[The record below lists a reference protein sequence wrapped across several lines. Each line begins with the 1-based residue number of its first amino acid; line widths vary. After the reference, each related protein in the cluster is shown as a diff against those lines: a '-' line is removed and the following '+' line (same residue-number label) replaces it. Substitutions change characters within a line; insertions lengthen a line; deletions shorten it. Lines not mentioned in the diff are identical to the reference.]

1 MGIYLLRKKFLN
13 FANAFLSI
21 LNKSLT
27 YLSVVFARNIS
38 SSSEIDRDCITNK
51 DKWIELENTL
61 AETYR
66 LLNSQSC
73 GLEVIGERQLNR
85 DFSFFYFTIHSS
97 DCDWGVL
104 LWAWK
109 ASFILHIHTTN
120 FFIGMKFKFFLAGQW
135 NFSLLS
141 FLLWSSWNIWI
152 DPWHFFSVWIIQRFN
167 ILSSNVAFLLLQFL
181 IRTIIIFISLQN
193 HY

>member
-51 DKWIELENTL
+51 DKWIELENAL

-85 DFSFFYFTIHSS
+85 DFSFFTLLFIVLTVIEEFCYELERPLLFCIYNKLFYWHEIQIFSCRTVKLFFTIFSA
-97 DCDWGVL
+97 VI
-104 LWAWK
+104 
-109 ASFILHIHTTN
+109 ILKHLNWPLTL
-120 FFIGMKFKFFLAGQW
+120 FFCLNYLEIQYFVFKCC
-135 NFSLLS
+135 
-141 FLLWSSWNIWI
+141 
-152 DPWHFFSVWIIQRFN
+152 
-167 ILSSNVAFLLLQFL
+167 
-181 IRTIIIFISLQN
+181 IFIITVLD
-193 HY
+193 